1 MARRRRTTQSFNMS
15 FLDCMSCG
23 FGAVIL
29 FYVIITATV
38 RDQTPPVPDNQT
50 NEVRKVEIEVLD
62 GRRDLVRLRN
72 TLADAEDDIA
82 RADSESDDLIERIR
96 ALELDLSQFD
106 ESTLARR
113 DSIEDLQ
120 SDIEQLEDAKK
131 RLTASSQNTGPS
143 GENVRGVV
151 GDGQR
156 QYLTGLRVG
165 GERTL
170 ILVDTSASML
180 DDTIVGVIR
189 RRVQPKERRLR
200 AAKWRQTVASVE
212 WLTSQLRPGSKFQVY
227 QFNEDTRSLVPG
239 SDGAWAE
246 VDDSAALNGTVAELR
261 DLSPEGGTNLYKAFE
276 AAERMDPPPDNIV
289 VLVDGLPTQGR
300 EPTDARSIS
309 ENERQKL
316 FLEAVRVL
324 PGRVPVNVLMYQMEG
339 EYRAA
344 VLFWQLAYRSGG
356 SYMSVSDDWP

>member
-1 MARRRRTTQSFNMS
+1 MARKRRAAVNFNMS

-29 FYVIITATV
+29 FFMIINATV
-38 RDQTPPVPDNQT
+38 RDRTPPIPEDLT

-62 GRRDLVRLRN
+62 GRRNLVRLRN
-72 TLADAEDDIA
+72 SVADAEDDIA
-82 RADSESDDLIERIR
+82 RADSTAAELIERIESLR
-96 ALELDLSQFD
+96 IDLSQFD

-120 SDIEQLEDAKK
+120 ADIQQLEAAKK
-131 RLTASSQNTGPS
+131 RLTASSSDSGPS
-143 GENVRGVV
+143 GENVRGVI

-156 QYLTGLRVG
+156 QYLTGLKVG
-165 GERTL
+165 GDRTL

-189 RRVQPKERRLR
+189 RRVQPKERRIR
-200 AAKWRQTVASVE
+200 AAKWRQTVASVD

-227 QFNEDTRSLVPG
+227 RFNETVESLVPG
-239 SDGAWAE
+239 TDGQWQD
-246 VDDSAALNGTVAELR
+246 VDDSQALNRAIVSLR
-261 DLSPEGGTNLYKAFE
+261 DLSPEGGTNLYRAFE
-276 AAERMDPPPDNIV
+276 AAEKLDPAPDNIV
-289 VLVDGLPTQGR
+289 LLVDGLPTKGR
-300 EPTDARSIS
+300 EESEARSIS
-309 ENERQKL
+309 ENDRQKL